1 MSYEAKKNSIRQNYV
16 NWASKF
22 NRNKINNPT
31 NAEAYTRLIN
41 SIPQNPTNTH
51 QLRKAIIAR
60 YLLNLLALQW
70 QNARNATRAF
80 HNHYGR
86 AFCHCKAN
94 ARNATRAF
102 HNHYGRAVQNRIP
115 NKNLVNFVLSL
126 TPEQLAHY
134 HAIFPFY
141 A

>member
-70 QNARNATRAF
+70 QNARNS
-80 HNHYGR
+80 
-86 AFCHCKAN
+86 
-94 ARNATRAF
+94 TRAF